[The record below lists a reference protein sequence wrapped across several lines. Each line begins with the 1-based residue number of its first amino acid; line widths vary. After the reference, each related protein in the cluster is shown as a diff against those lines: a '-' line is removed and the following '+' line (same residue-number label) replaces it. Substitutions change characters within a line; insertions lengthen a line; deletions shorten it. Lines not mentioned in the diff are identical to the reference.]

1 MRKSISAKIIQGKGK
16 IRRFLLAHFRHKY
29 IIEQKRK
36 RQGEC
41 RRCGVCCKLLV
52 NCIMLT
58 QDDEGNYICKI
69 HNRKP
74 SNCNLFPI
82 DEKDLKDRDTI
93 LPDVPCGYTFFKD

>member
-1 MRKSISAKIIQGKGK
+1 MRKKINSKIIQGKGK
-16 IRRFLLAHFRHKY
+16 LRRFIFGHFRKKY
-29 IIEQKRK
+29 VEEQQNK

-41 RRCGVCCKLLV
+41 KRCGVCCKLLV

-58 QDDEGNYICKI
+58 QDKEGIYSCKI

-74 SNCNLFPI
+74 SNCNVFPI

-93 LPDVPCGYTFFKD
+93 LPDVPCGYTFFK